1 MNHFLGI
8 TYYMIRILL
17 ILLTIFAITWVFSV
31 VHSLNR
37 FYSGIF
43 YKDKNLI
50 QRSVD
55 FIRLK
60 DHTKILVQDMLRES
74 MAQVKKGREKKQVK
88 EPDIFGMND
97 SAPIMDMVVNAA
109 GNLFVSKL
117 IDQYV
122 TPRYFIQFVTEA
134 KKIKLTKPGLFKM
147 LAVFPQ
153 MEFIDIDYFY
163 IPTEDKKLRLYFRR
177 DGFSWFLVR
186 FDIDPKELKQFYDNN
201 INKDLKSSTR

>member
-1 MNHFLGI
+1 
-8 TYYMIRILL
+8 MIRILL
-17 ILLTIFAITWVFSV
+17 ILLTLFAVTWFSSV
-31 VHSLNR
+31 VYSLNR
-37 FYSGIF
+37 FYSGIY
-43 YKDKNLI
+43 YKDKDLI

-55 FIRLK
+55 FVRLK
-60 DHTKILVQDMLRES
+60 DHTKILVQDMLQES
-74 MAQVKKGREKKQVK
+74 MAQAKKEKEKKQAK
-88 EPDIFGMND
+88 EPNIFGMND

-153 MEFIDIDYFY
+153 TEFIDIDYFY

>member
-1 MNHFLGI
+1 
-8 TYYMIRILL
+8 MIRILL

-31 VHSLNR
+31 VYSLNR
-37 FYSGIF
+37 FYSGIY

-74 MAQVKKGREKKQVK
+74 MAQAKKGREKKQVK

>member
-1 MNHFLGI
+1 
-8 TYYMIRILL
+8 MIRILL
-17 ILLTIFAITWVFSV
+17 LLLTLFAITWVSSV
-31 VHSLNR
+31 VYSLNR
-37 FYSGIF
+37 FYSGIY
-43 YKDKNLI
+43 YKDKDLI
-50 QRSVD
+50 ERSVD

-74 MAQVKKGREKKQVK
+74 MAQAKKEREKKQVK

-163 IPTEDKKLRLYFRR
+163 IPTEDKKVRLYFRR

>member
-1 MNHFLGI
+1 M
-8 TYYMIRILL
+8 
-17 ILLTIFAITWVFSV
+17 WVSSV
-31 VHSLNR
+31 VYSLNR
-37 FYSGIF
+37 FYSGIY
-43 YKDKNLI
+43 YKDKDLI

-60 DHTKILVQDMLRES
+60 DHTKILVQDMLQES
-74 MAQVKKGREKKQVK
+74 MAQAKKGRERNQSK

-109 GNLFVSKL
+109 GNLFASKL

-134 KKIKLTKPGLFKM
+134 KKAKLTKPGLFKM

-186 FDIDPKELKQFYDNN
+186 IDIDPKELKQFYDNN